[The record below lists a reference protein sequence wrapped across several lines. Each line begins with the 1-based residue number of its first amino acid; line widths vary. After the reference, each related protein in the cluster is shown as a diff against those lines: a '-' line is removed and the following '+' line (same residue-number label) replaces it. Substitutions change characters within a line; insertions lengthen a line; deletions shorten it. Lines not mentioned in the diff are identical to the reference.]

1 MTLSWFLLMLL
12 FCIILHA
19 IAMAAE
25 IGMELFSW
33 QWWVKCIVI
42 GLIAGPLATWIVG

>member
-1 MTLSWFLLMLL
+1 MTLSWFLLMML
-12 FCIILHA
+12 FCIIFHA
-19 IAMAAE
+19 IAAFNN
-25 IGMELFSW
+25 IGMEIFTW